1 MTKHKSFYGLLIG
14 IWIFLSYLGC
24 STLLAKKNQI
34 SGLAHHSLLRVLLL
48 KDLVCRSLSESELLI
63 IKMLWLL
70 PFNQGLLKAIDNV
83 FEYIVLNDLPKI
95 VELVSA
101 NNATGIVALACL
113 IRTSFTR
120 FSVLIRTLSL
130 SEFHIN
136 ISSMLILVS

>member
-1 MTKHKSFYGLLIG
+1 MSKHKSFDGLLIG

-70 PFNQGLLKAIDNV
+70 PFNQSLLKAIDNV
-83 FEYIVLNDLPKI
+83 FKHIVFNDLSEV

-113 IRTSFTR
+113 IRTSLTK
-120 FSVLIRTLSL
+120 FSVFI
-130 SEFHIN
+130 
-136 ISSMLILVS
+136 